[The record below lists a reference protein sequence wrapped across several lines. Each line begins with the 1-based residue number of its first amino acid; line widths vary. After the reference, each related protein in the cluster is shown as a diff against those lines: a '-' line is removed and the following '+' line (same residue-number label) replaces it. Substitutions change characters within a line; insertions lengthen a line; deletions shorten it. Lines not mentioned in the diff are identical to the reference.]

1 MTVVNRVY
9 ITDELMKSF
18 ETMNIQNIDLAHN
31 PMYNTSSMI
40 YNEMHGSFYNNTNIV
55 SVSNISNEITFMVGV
70 DNLWDTGVFTNCTNL
85 VNAPDLSNCNNLTY
99 EQFTFKNCTNLVNAP
114 IFPNSITS
122 MSGTYQNTNI
132 VNAPD
137 LPISLVS
144 MESIFSDCHNLT
156 NASPIPSSMS
166 KMYSSF
172 WGCSSLVNAP
182 DLSNCTNL
190 DNMESCFFGCSNLV
204 NAPEIPNSVTNM
216 SRTFADC
223 SSLINAPDMSNC
235 TNLDNMYQTFMY
247 CTNLTNAPVIPNSV
261 TNMDSTFSECF
272 NLVNASVI
280 PNSVTNM
287 SGTFSNCFILVNVP
301 EISNS
306 VTNMSRTFVQCFPLS
321 GDITI
326 LSEEVKDASNCFQDT
341 YINKTVLIPFNMS
354 HSETYTKGY
363 YWKTQSGKIVYTTT
377 DFYSQCESNPN
388 TWINEYNLKDENFG
402 YLNGNIQYNPSG
414 AEGEKYTI
422 NYEIEGTWY
431 NETITYDSS
440 KNVIITKSVGD
451 TSFTYDSFVEAG
463 YSTSER
469 KDGVILKDLNDK
481 GSLSFGGIIPSRD
494 NGTDVYVDGI
504 LINQNVIELPSGVH
518 EYKLVNPNYPVYYG
532 SATVIKNDKVY
543 VDINLTQITGHNITI
558 NTNVADCEVRFNG
571 ESATTVTSTQYT
583 SELMYVESP
592 MDINYSVEKTGYYT
606 EGGVE
611 TFNNAD
617 IVLNVNLESK
627 DIDLSNWN
635 YSTDEFGNVTLED
648 YIGPDVTTLVIPQ
661 TRI

>member
-40 YNEMHGSFYNNTNIV
+40 YNEMRGSFYNNTNIV
-55 SVSNISNEITFMVGV
+55 SVSNISNEITNMGRLS
-70 DNLWDTGVFTNCTNL
+70 DPWDAGVFGNCTNL
-85 VNAPDLSNCNNLTY
+85 VNAPDLSDCNNLLSIDY
-99 EQFTFKNCTNLVNAP
+99 AFINCTNLVNAP
-114 IFPNSITS
+114 ALPNSVISMEDTFRNCTNLVNVPAIPNSVSKLFQTFSGCTS
-122 MSGTYQNTNI
+122 L
-132 VNAPD
+132 VNAPVIPD
-137 LPISLVS
+137 SVWKMEETFYSCSNLV
-144 MESIFSDCHNLT
+144 N
-156 NASPIPSSMS
+156 IP
-166 KMYSSF
+166 
-172 WGCSSLVNAP
+172 SLVNTVLEVASMTFNGCTSLVNAPAMPNTIHLMTQTFGGCTSLIDAP

-190 DNMESCFFGCSNLV
+190 DNMSGTFWGCSNLV
-204 NAPEIPNSVTNM
+204 NATEIPNSVTNM
-216 SRTFADC
+216 GQTFFSC
-223 SSLINAPDMSNC
+223 SNLVNAP
-235 TNLDNMYQTFMY
+235 
-247 CTNLTNAPVIPNSV
+247 AIPNSV
-261 TNMDSTFSECF
+261 TNMTQTFF
-272 NLVNASVI
+272 
-280 PNSVTNM
+280 
-287 SGTFSNCFILVNVP
+287 
-301 EISNS
+301 
-306 VTNMSRTFVQCFPLS
+306 QCINLS

-341 YINKTVLIPFNMS
+341 YINKTVLIPFTMS

-377 DFYSQCESNPN
+377 DFYSQCESDPYN
-388 TWINEYNLKDENFG
+388 WFNEYNLKDENFG

-518 EYKLVNPNYPVYYG
+518 EYKLVNSNYPVYYG
-532 SATVIKNDKVY
+532 SVTVIKGDKVY
-543 VDINLTQITGHNITI
+543 VNTDLTQITGHNITI